1 MRCFYYT
8 VVAHLRR
15 ASHHALRRRHG
26 IMQTVDSRQRR
37 LYRRAQVD
45 GEATISVAAGLYGV
59 RAGEKAVKGVVK

>member
-26 IMQTVDSRQRR
+26 IMQTVDSRQRC
-37 LYRRAQVD
+37 LFYIVD
-45 GEATISVAAGLYGV
+45 VHHGVWWWRISE
-59 RAGEKAVKGVVK
+59 R